1 MKKAKIW
8 LAALMFLG
16 ICQCQN
22 TLYAQDSQAS
32 KEVPVEIIVDKIR
45 GGLLGQILGNLNGLP
60 HEMQHIDNPYEVKN
74 YLPSLPQ
81 GAWSDDDTDFEW
93 VYVLEMQRRR
103 EVFLSEDVITGLWK
117 ERINKRIWSSN
128 RFARHLMDIGI
139 KPPFTGYTTFNP
151 WAEFN
156 VSGQFLCET
165 FGLIAPGMPQFAAKL
180 ALNYTTVTI
189 NNEPAQTTQLF
200 TGMIA
205 TAFVEDDPEEIL
217 NAGIAQLDSS
227 SDIFKIVEDA
237 RNWHRQYPDNWMKAR
252 QSLRDKYTR
261 ENGNVRDFNGHELNT
276 GAIILSFLYGEGD
289 FVESLKLAFGMG
301 WDADCNAATV
311 GTIVGVMNGYRKML
325 SDNDRYSQ
333 PWPIVD
339 RYKNVTRDNMPDNE
353 TITSFADRIIELF
366 EMVNEEQGG
375 SKKLRNN
382 VMVYQIPI
390 ETPASVLPIYS
401 IEEQKRSLQAE
412 FAQQVEED
420 LVNGKRE
427 ERARAAYLAICLDM
441 DDHLSKTH
449 KKEWKQ
455 ACYDLSGYW
464 KIMNN
469 IFFGDFEG
477 LIQFRSKFQAAG
489 FVSLPK
495 PFTDDQVY
503 NDQTVWKDPRD
514 LYKKQSVK

>member
-1 MKKAKIW
+1 MMKTKIW
-8 LAALMFLG
+8 FASLIFSG
-16 ICQCQN
+16 ICLLQN
-22 TLYAQDSQAS
+22 AAYAQDSQVY

-60 HEMQHIDNPYEVKN
+60 HEMQHIENPYEVNN

-93 VYVLEMQRRR
+93 VYVLEMQKRR
-103 EVFLSEDVITGLWK
+103 EVFLSDDIITELWK

-139 KPPFTGYTTFNP
+139 KPPYTGYTTFNP

-165 FGLIAPGMPQFAAKL
+165 FGLIAPGMPQFAAKMG
-180 ALNYTTVTI
+180 LNYTTVTI

-205 TAFVEDDPEEIL
+205 TAFVEDDIEEIL
-217 NAGIAQLDSS
+217 TAGIAQLDKS
-227 SDIFKIVEDA
+227 SDIFKIVQDA
-237 RNWHRQYPDNWMKAR
+237 RSWHQQYPDNWLKAR
-252 QSLRDKYTR
+252 LLLRDKYTQ
-261 ENGNVRDFNGHELNT
+261 ENGRVRDFNGHELNT
-276 GAIILSFLYGEGD
+276 GAIILSLLYGKGD

-325 SDNDRYSQ
+325 SDNDRFGQ
-333 PWPIVD
+333 PWQIVD
-339 RYKNVTRDNMPDNE
+339 RYKNVTRDNMPDDE

-366 EMVNEEQGG
+366 EMVNEEKGG
-375 SKKLRNN
+375 SKKVKNN

-390 ETPASVLPIYS
+390 EQPASVLPIYS
-401 IEEQKRSLQAE
+401 IAEQTRSLQAE
-412 FAQQVEED
+412 FDQQIEED
-420 LVNGKRE
+420 LLKGNRE

-441 DDHLSKTH
+441 DDNLSKKY

-477 LIQFRSKFQAAG
+477 LTQFRRKFQSAG
-489 FVSLPK
+489 FVSLSK
-495 PFTDDQVY
+495 QFEDDQIY
-503 NDQTVWKDPRD
+503 NDQTVWKEPKA
-514 LYKKQSVK
+514 LYN